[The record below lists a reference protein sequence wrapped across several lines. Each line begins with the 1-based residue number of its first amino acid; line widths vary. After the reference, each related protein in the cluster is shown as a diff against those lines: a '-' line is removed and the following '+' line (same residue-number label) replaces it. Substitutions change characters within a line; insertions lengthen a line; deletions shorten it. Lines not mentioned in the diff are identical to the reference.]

1 MIIFILTSHC
11 QILYTFCMYLNWIH
25 IHLIIYFS
33 IMPVELFKNN
43 KHTRIA
49 RKARTIPTSQTRFYM

>member
-11 QILYTFCMYLNWIH
+11 QILYTFHRYLNQIH

-33 IMPVELFKNN
+33 IVPVEPFESN
-43 KHTRIA
+43 KDTQIA
-49 RKARTIPTSQTRFYM
+49 RKARTMPTSQTWSYM